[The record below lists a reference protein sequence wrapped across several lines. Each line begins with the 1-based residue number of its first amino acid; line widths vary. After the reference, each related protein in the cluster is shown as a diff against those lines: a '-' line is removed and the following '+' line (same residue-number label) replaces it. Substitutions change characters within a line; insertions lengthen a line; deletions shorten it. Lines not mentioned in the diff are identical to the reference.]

1 MTPQPQK
8 MKLEFLEDYC
18 TTLGVSVQ
26 LIPNGMNIRP
36 PKDNAESLANP
47 EWKENI
53 ATLESVYSLPSTP
66 SFQDGGNTN
75 INNSGSGTESGNNV
89 HPKNDQKVNVMVGQ
103 EENENIIMADDDLME
118 NVKFVLSDLNPWG
131 VWE

>member
-1 MTPQPQK
+1 MLPQPQK
-8 MKLEFLEDYC
+8 MNLEFLEDYC

-36 PKDNAESLANP
+36 PKDNAESLTNP
-47 EWKENI
+47 EWKDNI
-53 ATLESVYSLPSTP
+53 ATLESIYSLPSTP

-75 INNSGSGTESGNNV
+75 INSSDSGTESGNNV
-89 HPKNDQKVNVMVGQ
+89 HPKNDQKVNVMVEQ
-103 EENENIIMADDDLME
+103 EENENIIDDDLMAD
-118 NVKFVLSDLNPWG
+118 VKFVLSDHDSFG